1 MAQQLKNSIQA
12 LALKINLFETV
23 EFKYKGLSTRYSVT
37 HILKI
42 LLLLEKLEKQK
53 LSNKQLMDY
62 QEELN
67 QLHKEFFDK
76 LDKPE
81 NQMKWIVGISVLE
94 QNNVIIKDKDNG
106 THFF

>member
-1 MAQQLKNSIQA
+1 MAQQLEFTIQA
-12 LALKINLFETV
+12 LALKINLFDTV
-23 EFKYKGLSTRYSVT
+23 EFKYKGLSTKYSVS

-42 LLLLEKLEKQK
+42 LVLLEELEIKE
-53 LSNKQLMDY
+53 LSKKQLMDY

-67 QLHKEFFDK
+67 QLHKEFFNK
-76 LDKPE
+76 LEKPE
-81 NQMKWIVGISVLE
+81 NQIKWIVGISVLE

>member
-12 LALKINLFETV
+12 LSLKINLFETV

-76 LDKPE
+76 LEKPE

-94 QNNVIIKDKDNG
+94 QNNVIIKDNDNG
-106 THFF
+106 VHFT